1 VIDWLLIFAGGLLG
15 SSHCVGMC
23 GGFVLALGGTN
34 QRLTANVLRQVSYGL
49 GRVFTY
55 TTAGVA
61 AGYGGWRLTAE
72 TRALV
77 NTQALL
83 SIVAGLL
90 LLAQGLTAAGVL
102 RWGQPPVRSSAC
114 LLGTSLFGPLLR
126 ATRLRSVFLGGV
138 VNGFLPCGLVYAY
151 LALAASSG
159 DLWRGGATMALFGLG
174 TMPLL
179 VLLGSCGGSLL
190 SLAGRRRLLHGAAWC
205 VVATGVITLLRGLEY
220 LPWQASP
227 AEACPLCR

>member
-1 VIDWLLIFAGGLLG
+1 VIEWLLVFAGGLLG

-23 GGFVLALGGTN
+23 GGFVLALGGTGR
-34 QRLTANVLRQVSYGL
+34 RLGANVLRQTAYGL

-55 TTAGVA
+55 SAAGVV
-61 AGYGGWRLTAE
+61 AGYAGWRLTAE
-72 TRALV
+72 TQTLV
-77 NTQALL
+77 NAQALL

-90 LLAQGLTAAGVL
+90 LLTQGLSATGVL
-102 RWGQPPVRSSAC
+102 GAVRGPAGGAC
-114 LLGTSLFGPLLR
+114 LGPGLFGSLLR

-138 VNGFLPCGLVYAY
+138 VNGLLPCGLVYAY

-174 TMPLL
+174 TLPLM

-190 SLAGRRRLLHGAAWC
+190 SLASRRFLLRGAAWC
-205 VVATGVITLLRGLEY
+205 VVATGLLTVLRGLGY
-220 LPWQASP
+220 LPGLIGTP
-227 AEACPLCR
+227 VDGCPMCR